1 MTSGIMSPAFLITTL
16 SPIRISFSCIR
27 SSLCKEALETVVPAT
42 LTGSS
47 IAVGVTTPVLPILSS
62 ISNKS
67 VMTSS
72 AGNLYAIAQRGDFCV

>member
-27 SSLCKEALETVVPAT
+27 SSLCKALETVVPAT